1 MRFAQHTIST
11 GYLPGASRVGGVDLE
26 AFVQA
31 HRQDWQRL
39 DALAARRRLQGAQ
52 IDELVELYGRASTH
66 LSFVQAQ
73 DPDGPYAHRLSLIIA
88 RSRARLTAATSST
101 AETLRLFFTVKLPLA
116 LYRIR
121 WLTII
126 LGVAFV
132 AIALA
137 YGVWYGRNPEMF
149 DAMLTEESQLA
160 YVQEDFVDYYS
171 ENPAAS
177 FTTLV
182 WVNNAWI
189 ALQEVAF
196 GITGFFVPYV
206 LWTNAQGLGISGA
219 LMHKHGEVD
228 TFFAFILP
236 HGLMELTAIFIAG
249 AAGLRV
255 FWAWVVPGRMSRL
268 ESLAL
273 WGRQLML
280 VGVGLVGVL
289 LISGLVEG
297 LVTPSNLPTWLKITI
312 GLAVLAAYWVYTW
325 VLGSRAQRSDAS
337 ADLAVYDGG
346 RRSVSV

>member
-1 MRFAQHTIST
+1 
-11 GYLPGASRVGGVDLE
+11 VDLE
-26 AFVQA
+26 AYAATHRPDWLRLEELTRRHGLSA
-31 HRQDWQRL
+31 HDV
-39 DALAARRRLQGAQ
+39 
-52 IDELVELYGRASTH
+52 DELVELYGRASTH

-73 DPDGPYAHRLSLIIA
+73 DPDGPYANRLSLTIA
-88 RSRARLTAATSST
+88 RARARLTSATGSPVVG
-101 AETLRLFFTVKLPLA
+101 AKAFFAVKLPYA

-126 LGVAFV
+126 LGAAFLAVAS
-132 AIALA
+132 A
-137 YGVWYGRNPEMF
+137 YGFWYGTNPQMY
-149 DAMLTEESQLA
+149 DAMMPEGAQRA
-160 YVQEDFVDYYS
+160 YVEEDFVDYYS
-171 ENPAAS
+171 ENPASS

-206 LWTNAQGLGISGA
+206 LWVNAQGLGISAG
-219 LMHKHGEVD
+219 LMHKYDELD

-255 FWAWVVPGRMSRL
+255 FWAWVAPGRKTRL
-268 ESLAL
+268 QSLAY
-273 WGRQLML
+273 WGRQLIL

-297 LVTPSNLPTWLKITI
+297 LVTPSSLPTWAKITI
-312 GLAVLAAYWVYTW
+312 GALVLAGYWVYTW
-325 VLGSRAQRSDAS
+325 VLGSRAARANVD
-337 ADLAVYDGG
+337 ADLEDYDGG
-346 RRSVSV
+346 RQAITV

>member
-1 MRFAQHTIST
+1 M
-11 GYLPGASRVGGVDLE
+11 DLE
-26 AFVQA
+26 AYA
-31 HRQDWQRL
+31 KTHRPDWLRL
-39 DALAARRRLQGAQ
+39 DQLARHRGLNPADV
-52 IDELVELYGRASTH
+52 DELVELYGRASTQ
-66 LSFVQAQ
+66 LSIVQAQ
-73 DPDGPYAHRLSLIIA
+73 DPDGPYANRLSLIIA
-88 RSRARLTAATSST
+88 RARSRLTSATGSPG
-101 AETLRLFFTVKLPLA
+101 AGGKQFFAVKLPYA

-126 LGVAFV
+126 LGAAFLAV
-132 AIALA
+132 ALA
-137 YGVWYGRNPEMF
+137 YGFWYGNNPQML
-149 DAMLTEESQLA
+149 DAMMPEALQVA

-196 GITGFFVPYV
+196 GVTGFFVPYV
-206 LWTNAQGLGISGA
+206 LWANAEGLGISAA
-219 LMHKHGEVD
+219 LMHKHDELD

-236 HGLMELTAIFIAG
+236 HGLMELSAIFIAG

-255 FWAWVVPGRMSRL
+255 FWAWVAPGRETRL
-268 ESLAL
+268 QSLAY

-297 LVTPSNLPTWLKITI
+297 LVTPSSLPTWAKITI
-312 GLAVLAAYWVYTW
+312 GALVLAGYWAYTW
-325 VLGSRAQRSDAS
+325 VFGSRAAKANMD
-337 ADLAVYDGG
+337 ADLDDYDGG
-346 RRSVSV
+346 RQTITG